1 MQVTFTF
8 LKFSLLLISIEAA
21 DAREPV
27 GQDTA
32 VAAER
37 MSVLN
42 TPMVNTAVVADCYSF
57 VDKATTVSQ
66 VTWLAT
72 SVIASQLRQV
82 TTRNGRELIA
92 AWQLPTSNVA
102 NIHAA
107 LRPIIEVQW
116 HHVRPSAD
124 SDTEDHSYSCI
135 AADNRRRHMR
145 RVAGVAPLH
154 VPPREARPL
163 LFEPPI
169 ARCR

>member
-124 SDTEDHSYSCI
+124 SDTLRIDIIRTQMGNH
-135 AADNRRRHMR
+135 R
-145 RVAGVAPLH
+145 
-154 VPPREARPL
+154 
-163 LFEPPI
+163 
-169 ARCR
+169 